1 MHALL
6 IALLCLTMYR
16 ASTQQQVSKKNHDLI
31 FIPVPIEDMHAQVL
45 IAAEL
50 KRPTTTVLVG
60 HFEGAILDR
69 EKKAREKKVGE
80 TEQ

>member
-1 MHALL
+1 
-6 IALLCLTMYR
+6 
-16 ASTQQQVSKKNHDLI
+16 
-31 FIPVPIEDMHAQVL
+31 MHAQVL
-45 IAAEL
+45 IAAVL